1 MSIERCEI
9 HDETYDSDFVE
20 CCPDCERSG
29 SWDADVELAES
40 MFSTPEPTWN
50 DQRFMDDK
58 LLEVQS

>member
-20 CCPDCERSG
+20 CCPDCERSA

-40 MFSTPEPTWN
+40 MFSLPFVYETPH
-50 DQRFMDDK
+50 DDAVK